1 MEHEIKYENRRGS
14 MVIQKIFNNN
24 SILALDSNKREVV
37 VMGRGIGFRKNV
49 GDKIDSEKVEKT
61 FILKEKEAS
70 EKFKMI
76 LEDMPKEI
84 IYLSYDII
92 EYAKNILDV
101 EISEYIYVT
110 LTDHISNSIKLYKEG
125 VNITNPI
132 IWEIKKFY
140 PKEFEIGL
148 KALDF
153 IEEEI
158 GVKLPEDEAGNIA
171 LHLVNSQVNNSYREV
186 EDVTKQ
192 TKMINDILNIVRYT
206 YNIKLDE
213 DSLSYDRFITHLRF
227 FFKRLNK
234 KNNNKEENL
243 ESKDDFL
250 LKQVKEK
257 YKEAYNCMLKIE
269 NYLDKELNDEEKL
282 YLTVHIQRI
291 TSK

>member
-1 MEHEIKYENRRGS
+1 MIIK
-14 MVIQKIFNNN
+14 KIFNNN

-37 VMGRGIGFRKNV
+37 VMGAGIGFRKNV
-49 GDKIDSEKVEKT
+49 GDKIDIEKVEKT
-61 FILKEKEAS
+61 FILKEKDAS
-70 EKFKMI
+70 EKFKII
-76 LEDMPKEI
+76 LEDIPKEI
-84 IYLSYDII
+84 IYVCYDII
-92 EYAKNILDV
+92 EYAKNILNT
-101 EISEYIYVT
+101 ELSEYIYIT
-110 LTDHISNSIKLYKEG
+110 LTDHISNTIKLYKEG
-125 VNITNPI
+125 FNISNPI

-140 PKEFEIGL
+140 PREFEISL

-153 IEEEI
+153 IEEELGI
-158 GVKLPEDEAGNIA
+158 KLPDDEAANIA
-171 LHLVNSQVNNSYREV
+171 LHLVNSQVNNSYKEV

-234 KNNNKEENL
+234 KNNNKEESIDN
-243 ESKDDFL
+243 KDDFL
-250 LKQVKEK
+250 LKQVKGK
-257 YKEAYNCMLKIE
+257 YTDAYKCMLKIE
-269 NYLDKELNDEEKL
+269 NYLDKELDDEEKL

>member
-1 MEHEIKYENRRGS
+1 ML
-14 MVIQKIFNNN
+14 IQKIFNNN

-49 GDKIDSEKVEKT
+49 GDKIDSEKVEKI

-70 EKFKMI
+70 EKFKML
-76 LEDMPKEI
+76 LEDIPKEI
-84 IYLSYDII
+84 IYVCYDII

-101 EISEYIYVT
+101 KISEYIYVT
-110 LTDHISNSIKLYKEG
+110 LTDHISNAIKLYKEG
-125 VNITNPI
+125 LNIINPI
-132 IWEIKKFY
+132 IWEVKKFY

-158 GVKLPEDEAGNIA
+158 GVKLPEDEAANIA
-171 LHLVNSQVNNSYREV
+171 LHLVNSQVNNSCKEV
-186 EDVTKQ
+186 EDIAKQ

-213 DSLSYDRFITHLRF
+213 NSLSYDRFITHLRF

-234 KNNNKEENL
+234 KNNNEEENL
-243 ESKDDFL
+243 DNKDDFL

-257 YKEAYNCMLKIE
+257 YTDAYKCMLKIE
-269 NYLDKELNDEEKL
+269 DYLGKELNDEEKL

>member
-1 MEHEIKYENRRGS
+1 

-24 SILALDSNKREVV
+24 SILALDSNKHEVV
-37 VMGRGIGFRKNV
+37 VMGRGIGFKKNV
-49 GDKIDSEKVEKT
+49 GDNIDLEKVEKT
-61 FILKEKEAS
+61 FILKEKAAS
-70 EKFKMI
+70 EKFKM
-76 LEDMPKEI
+76 LLDDMPKEI
-84 IYLSYDII
+84 IYVCYDII

-110 LTDHISNSIKLYKEG
+110 LTDHISNTIKLYKEG
-125 VNITNPI
+125 FNINNPI

-140 PKEFEIGL
+140 PKEFKIGL

-153 IEEEI
+153 IEDEV
-158 GVKLPEDEAGNIA
+158 GVKLPEDEAANIA
-171 LHLVNSQVNNSYREV
+171 LHLVNAQVNNSFKEV
-186 EDVTKQ
+186 GDITKQ

-234 KNNNKEENL
+234 KNHNKEEKSDNN
-243 ESKDDFL
+243 EDFL

-257 YKEAYNCMLKIE
+257 YADAYKCMLKIE
-269 NYLDKELNDEEKL
+269 DYLDKELDDEEKL

-291 TSK
+291 TMK